1 MTVPG
6 DRLRQ
11 AGLRVTAARLAVLDI
26 VERSPHLPAPDIAR
40 LARERLGSLSTQ
52 AVYETLRA
60 MTAAN
65 LLRSIAPAGSPS
77 RYEARVGDNHHH
89 VVCRGCGL
97 TVDIDCAVGR
107 APCLDPGDHEGFL
120 LDEAEVTWWGLCP
133 ACADGRD
140 GDPPTSDQARADRLE
155 RVDRL
160 S

>member
-1 MTVPG
+1 MTDPG

-65 LLRSIAPAGSPS
+65 LLRSIAPTGSPS
-77 RYEARVGDNHHH
+77 RYEA
-89 VVCRGCGL
+89 
-97 TVDIDCAVGR
+97 
-107 APCLDPGDHEGFL
+107 
-120 LDEAEVTWWGLCP
+120 
-133 ACADGRD
+133 RD